1 MKIVG
6 PEQYRRLIEA
16 MAFYEKCGFRAIDVP
31 WAVSRAALDITRP
44 IQAGPE
50 TLLYHAGGI
59 ELCPVASAEQS
70 FLQMQM
76 DARTIGH
83 HMTGSYVAIT
93 PCFRNEHVVDALHQP
108 YFMKVELISW
118 DHADEDGMSRMLSLA
133 GAFFERYLGWETV
146 KNNEFDPIGVG
157 QAIDIVA
164 KESGIE
170 LGSYGIREHPAVG
183 RWLYGTGCAEPRLSY
198 AIAVEAG
205 LTKEIQAY
213 F

>member
-6 PEQYRRLIEA
+6 PEQYKRLIEA
-16 MAFYEKCGFRAIDVP
+16 MAFYEKWGFKALDVP
-31 WAVSRAALDITRP
+31 WAVSKEALDITRP
-44 IQAGPE
+44 PQAGPE
-50 TLLYHAGGI
+50 TLMYHAGGM

-70 FLQMQM
+70 FLQMQI
-76 DARTIGH
+76 DSGRT
-83 HMTGSYVAIT
+83 MKGSYVAIT
-93 PCFRNEHVVDALHQP
+93 PCFRNEWVLDALHQP

-118 DHADEDGMSRMLSLA
+118 DRTEQKDLDNMLSIA
-133 GAFFERYLGWETV
+133 GEFFEKFVETDEIE
-146 KNNEFDPIGVG
+146 NHDPDPLARV
-157 QAIDIVA
+157 QAIDIVT

-170 LGSYGIREHPAVG
+170 LGSYGIREHPKVG

-198 AIAVEAG
+198 GINVEAG